1 MSTTVAVTGTSG
13 LIGSALVSA
22 LEESGRRVLRL
33 VRRPPKSENEITWT
47 PAARLLDERKLAGVD
62 MVVNLAGETIGQ
74 RWSTTRR
81 RLIRESRVRGT
92 ETIVGAIARSGRS
105 TTLINASAV
114 GYYGSRGAEIL
125 DEKSTNGRGYLAEVC
140 RDWEDATKPIA
151 PRSRVVM
158 LRNGVVLS
166 SKGGVLPEML
176 RPFQLGLGGKI
187 GDGKQYL
194 SWIDL
199 DDMVRAIIWTIDHP
213 QIRGPVNVVSP
224 NPITNREFT
233 HVVSDVLKKPAIVPV
248 PALAL
253 KLMFGEMASQTILA
267 SQRVMPEVLTA
278 SGFEYARS
286 DIRASLASCVGQGK

>member
-1 MSTTVAVTGTSG
+1 MSTTVAVTGASG

-62 MVVNLAGETIGQ
+62 VVVNLAGETIGT
-74 RWSTTRR
+74 RWSDTRR

-125 DEKSTNGRGYLAEVC
+125 HEKSTNGRGYLAEVC
-140 RDWEDATKPIA
+140 RDWEEATKPIA
-151 PRSRVVM
+151 PRSRVVFM
-158 LRNGVVLS
+158 RNGVVLS
-166 SKGGVLPEML
+166 SKGGALPEML
-176 RPFQLGLGGKI
+176 RPFHLGVGGKI
-187 GDGKQYL
+187 GNGKQYL

-199 DDMVRAIIWTIDHP
+199 DDVVRAIIWVMEHP
-213 QIRGPVNVVSP
+213 EIRGPVNVVSP

-248 PALAL
+248 PAFAL
-253 KLMFGEMASQTILA
+253 KLMFGEMASETILA

-286 DIRASLASCVGQGK
+286 DIRASLASCVEQGK